1 MLFINAK
8 EKQLVSSGG
17 GVGVSFLLSE
27 FFFLNLVK
35 ISQKASSKLVSIL
48 SRHEKV

>member
-1 MLFINAK
+1 MQ
-8 EKQLVSSGG
+8 EKSSWFLQAG

-27 FFFLNLVK
+27 FFFLNLAK
-35 ISQKASSKLVSIL
+35 ISQKTSSKLVSIL